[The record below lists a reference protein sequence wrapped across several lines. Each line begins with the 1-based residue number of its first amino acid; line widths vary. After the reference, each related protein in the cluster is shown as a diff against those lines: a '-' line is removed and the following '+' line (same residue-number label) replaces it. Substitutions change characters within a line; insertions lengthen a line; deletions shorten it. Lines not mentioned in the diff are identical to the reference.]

1 LHSFLTDLSKGW
13 NVSLFHYRNQG
24 GDIGRVLVGLQV
36 PPEELA
42 DFQKWL
48 ETLSQL
54 GYVYYAETKN
64 PVYFQFLY

>member
-1 LHSFLTDLSKGW
+1 
-13 NVSLFHYRNQG
+13 
-24 GDIGRVLVGLQV
+24 LVGLQV

-54 GYVYYAETKN
+54 GYVYYAETAN